1 MFFTRESDT
10 THLETILRPQNRVP
24 WLASLLCSQVTSLTA
39 LMSMLS
45 QVLPSQQL
53 ARSSSS
59 LLTKVLAAEIVS
71 RRCYSSTSTAAQS
84 WSSSARQ
91 QKRNCVGQAR
101 RPASLV
107 SSNGTNIPLHI
118 NDLLQSNYQR
128 KSVSPPAV
136 SDSPFSTKAKR
147 QYESDLIVVLD
158 MDECLIHS
166 QFLNSPVAAQV
177 YAHQLFQKR
186 RANSAA
192 SPSTAAKAVDSFHF
206 TLPDGELVHVNV
218 RPGLRDFLHKVCH
231 KFETHIFTAAV
242 PLYADP
248 LLNIL
253 DPTQTLF
260 AGRWYRDSCTF
271 DADRQAHVKNLNN
284 LPLQRTQQQQQ
295 RVVLV
300 DNNPLS
306 FLTHP
311 NNGILVDS
319 FYNDANDTS
328 LEKVWHLLQELDGE
342 QDVRPKLQQAFG
354 LKQLLQQPQQRMA
367 A

>member
-1 MFFTRESDT
+1 
-10 THLETILRPQNRVP
+10 
-24 WLASLLCSQVTSLTA
+24 
-39 LMSMLS
+39 MSMLS
-45 QVLPSQQL
+45 QALPRQQL

-59 LLTKVLAAEIVS
+59 LLTKVLATEIVS
-71 RRCYSSTSTAAQS
+71 RRCYSSTTATAAQS

-107 SSNGTNIPLHI
+107 SNNGKSIPLHI
-118 NDLLQSNYQR
+118 NDLLQSNYKR
-128 KSVSPPAV
+128 MSVSPPAV
-136 SDSPFSTKAKR
+136 SDSLFSTKAHR

-186 RANSAA
+186 RATSAA
-192 SPSTAAKAVDSFHF
+192 STNNSVTAAKLDSFHF
-206 TLPDGELVHVNV
+206 TLPDGEMVHVNV
-218 RPGLRDFLHKVCH
+218 RPGLRNFLQKVCH
-231 KFETHIFTAAV
+231 KYETHIFTAAV

-260 AGRWYRDSCTF
+260 AGRWYRDSCTY
-271 DADRQAHVKNLNN
+271 DADRQAHIKNLNN
-284 LPLQRTQQQQQ
+284 LPLRPTHQQQQ

-328 LEKVWHLLQELDGE
+328 LDKVWNLLQELDDE

-354 LKQLLQQPQQRMA
+354 LEQLLQQRQQRMA